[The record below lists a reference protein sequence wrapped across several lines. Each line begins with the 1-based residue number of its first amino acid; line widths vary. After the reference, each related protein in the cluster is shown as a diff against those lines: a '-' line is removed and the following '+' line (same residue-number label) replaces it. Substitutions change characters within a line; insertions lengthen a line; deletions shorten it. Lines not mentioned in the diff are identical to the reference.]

1 MVPTT
6 KAAASATVPVAES
19 TSAPTAPTT
28 PTTTTAPTSTTV
40 GARSVTDSTPVVGP
54 AQLGVYRGPGGFND
68 EQLVSY
74 IDFLGRQPDLVEDYL
89 DVDTW
94 ANQQWPDWQS
104 QPWQAYPQYR
114 LVLGGACVFPEGQG
128 SWTEAATGAYE
139 DEWLVLGQN
148 LVAGGQ
154 EDAIVRIAHEFNAS
168 HFHYGVTPTEVES
181 FTEAWRRCVDTLRSV
196 PGQRFTFDWNPIAG
210 VWDGLPDAAQAY
222 PGDAYVDR
230 IALDVYDGNFY
241 PRGWRPGVDP
251 PPTQQIRDDVWDH
264 IVNGPDGL
272 ERWRQFAVEHAKPL
286 SIPEWGLQLWTTG
299 DDGLVWGGGDNPAF
313 IERMHAII
321 ADPAWNVAYHAYWE
335 QPGCGLADAVRAES
349 CVVDPVDSRAVFL
362 DLFST

>member
-1 MVPTT
+1 M
-6 KAAASATVPVAES
+6 
-19 TSAPTAPTT
+19 
-28 PTTTTAPTSTTV
+28 APTSTASSPTTV
-40 GARSVTDSTPVVGP
+40 STVPPAPVVP

-68 EQLVSY
+68 EQLASY
-74 IDFLGRQPDLVEDYL
+74 VEFLGREPELVEDYL

-94 ANQQWPDWQS
+94 DNQQWPAWQS

-128 SWTEAATGAYE
+128 SWTEAATGAYD

-148 LVAGGQ
+148 LVASGQ

-168 HFHYGVTPTEVES
+168 HFHYGVTPPEVES
-181 FTEAWRRCVDTLRSV
+181 FVAAWRRCVDTLRSV

-241 PRGWRPGVDP
+241 PQGWRPGVDP
-251 PPTQQIRDDVWDH
+251 PPTRQVRDEVWDH
-264 IVNGPDGL
+264 ILNGPDGL

-299 DDGLVWGGGDNPAF
+299 DGGLVWGGGDNPAF

-321 ADPAWNVAYHAYWE
+321 ADPSWNVAYHAYWE
-335 QPGCGLADAVRAES
+335 QPGCGLADTVRAPT
-349 CVVDPVDSRAVFL
+349 CVVDPVQSRPVFL
-362 DLFST
+362 DVFAR